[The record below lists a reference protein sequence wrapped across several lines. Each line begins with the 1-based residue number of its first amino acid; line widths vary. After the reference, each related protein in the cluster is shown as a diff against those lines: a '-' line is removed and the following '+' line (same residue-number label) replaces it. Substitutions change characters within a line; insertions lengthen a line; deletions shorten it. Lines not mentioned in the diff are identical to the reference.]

1 MIKQIFAVLAILSLM
16 ALSPRKLV
24 KTKIDSGIT
33 VSLPTELKPMTPED
47 LAQRYPSVRAPLG
60 AYTNEDRL
68 VDFSANVS
76 ATQWPDGDIK
86 FAQSF
91 FKSTIYN
98 MYDRVDLLS
107 EGFVDLH
114 QKKFFYFEFD
124 SRLNADRKNVGTQ
137 DALFRYTY
145 IMYLV
150 EPKRTLVFSFN
161 CTKEQKE
168 EWQETARAIMQT
180 IRVK

>member
-1 MIKQIFAVLAILSLM
+1 MKRQILAVLAIVSLM
-16 ALSPRKLV
+16 ALSPRKLI
-24 KTKIDSGIT
+24 KTKIDNGIT
-33 VSLPTELKPMTPED
+33 VSLPKELTAMTPED
-47 LAQRYPSVRAPLG
+47 IALRYPSVRAPLG
-60 AYTNEDRL
+60 AFTNEDRL
-68 VDFSANVS
+68 VDFSANLS
-76 ATQWPDGDIK
+76 ATQWPDGDVK
-86 FAQSF
+86 FAQNF

-98 MYDRVDLLS
+98 MYDKVNLIS
-107 EGFVDLH
+107 EGLIEQH
-114 QKKFFYFEFD
+114 KKKFFFFEFD

-180 IRVK
+180 VRVK